1 MTTKEMLARLQL
13 DLSTALLNINEIL
26 MLIKGNDEI
35 KLMSG
40 STLSAAHNQL
50 ILALL
55 ECHSIQQYL
64 PNIKSD
70 LPTSIS
76 ARVSD
81 GDSDLIQ
88 VRDLVRICVR
98 YGQLDLFINVVG
110 QYEGDSLA
118 FGEVLRLM
126 GK

>member
-1 MTTKEMLARLQL
+1 MLARLQI
-13 DLSTALLNINEIL
+13 DVSAALLSINEIL
-26 MLIKGNDEI
+26 TLIKSNDEI

-40 STLSAAHNQL
+40 STLSAAHNEL

-55 ECHSIQQYL
+55 ECDCVQRNLSSI
-64 PNIKSD
+64 KAD

-76 ARVSD
+76 VRVSD
-81 GDSDLIQ
+81 NDSDLIQ

-98 YGQLDLFINVVG
+98 YGQLDTLIDVVG

-118 FGEVLRLM
+118 FREVLRLM